1 MHTHS
6 CGKLLLTIVDLA
18 PTLLEVRTFSNAA
31 RVLGD
36 LEERIM
42 ELLWG
47 ESPQSVRT
55 ACERL
60 RGDHAYSTIMT
71 TMDRLLSKRLL
82 RRKKDGNAFIY
93 EPAMDR
99 AEYQKRVIEAAL
111 TPLLERGTA
120 PVLAAFV
127 EVAADLDKDNL
138 AALEKLIA
146 SHKRRK

>member
-1 MHTHS
+1 M
-6 CGKLLLTIVDLA
+6 
-18 PTLLEVRTFSNAA
+18 RTFSNAA
-31 RVLGD
+31 RVLGE
-36 LEERIM
+36 LETRIM
-42 ELLWG
+42 ELLWD
-47 ESPQSVRT
+47 EAPMSVRT

-60 RGDHAYSTIMT
+60 RGDHAYTTIMT
-71 TMDRLLSKRLL
+71 TMDRLHKKRLL

-99 AEYQKRVIEAAL
+99 AEYQKRVVEAAL
-111 TPLLERGTA
+111 TPLLEQGAA

-138 AALEKLIA
+138 AQLERLIA